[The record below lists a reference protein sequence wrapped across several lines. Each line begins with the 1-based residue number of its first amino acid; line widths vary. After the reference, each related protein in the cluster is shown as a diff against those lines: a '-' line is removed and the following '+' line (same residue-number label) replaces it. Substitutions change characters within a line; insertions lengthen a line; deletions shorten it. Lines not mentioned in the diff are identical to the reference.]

1 MVQADVPGYEMSDQD
16 ELEDEAEDTGE
27 ADHHPDV
34 KIGDIAHIR
43 GGLSHPGVHGDQ
55 GEQRGHADTNSGC
68 YLQRDVTEE
77 ETRKTFFSI
86 IFIEGHSAM
95 L

>member
-1 MVQADVPGYEMSDQD
+1 MSDDD
-16 ELEDEAEDTGE
+16 ELEDEADHAEE

-43 GGLSHPGVHGDQ
+43 GGLSRPGVHGDQ

>member
-1 MVQADVPGYEMSDQD
+1 MFVDQMSDDD
-16 ELEDEAEDTGE
+16 ELEDEADHAEE

-55 GEQRGHADTNSGC
+55 GEERGHPHSHPGSHLRHGHEQVGVAWEIERFMVSWFMFTHCS
-68 YLQRDVTEE
+68 DVST
-77 ETRKTFFSI
+77 
-86 IFIEGHSAM
+86 
-95 L
+95 

>member
-1 MVQADVPGYEMSDQD
+1 MFVDEMCDDD
-16 ELEDEAEDTGE
+16 ELEDEADHTEE

-55 GEQRGHADTNSGC
+55 GEERGHP
-68 YLQRDVTEE
+68 
-77 ETRKTFFSI
+77 
-86 IFIEGHSAM
+86 HSNPGSHLRHRHEQVAVACKVKFK
-95 L
+95 